1 VHPSLPYRTTNPGR
15 FAEHV
20 DWLQAKTKLVPFSAI
35 PKFLHVA
42 SAESPIVALTFD
54 DGYQDNHQFVL
65 PLLAERSVPASF
77 FVTAGFVD
85 RDPATCQ
92 RFQELRRVDAAL
104 MDPMSWGQVRE
115 IVEAGMEVGSHSL
128 SHPNLVSVS
137 DPQLHRELNLSKQVI
152 EDRIQCEVR
161 SFAYPFGRPRV
172 HIDRRVVEA
181 TRDAQYTAAASV
193 AGRGVDE
200 DDDLLNLPRI
210 FAGDDSIDTL
220 AAKVLGEWDFI
231 GKFRELLP
239 LAVLRRVSPRDFE
252 Y

>member
-1 VHPSLPYRTTNPGR
+1 
-15 FAEHV
+15 
-20 DWLQAKTKLVPFSAI
+20 
-35 PKFLHVA
+35 
-42 SAESPIVALTFD
+42 
-54 DGYQDNHQFVL
+54 
-65 PLLAERSVPASF
+65 
-77 FVTAGFVD
+77 
-85 RDPATCQ
+85 
-92 RFQELRRVDAAL
+92 
-104 MDPMSWGQVRE
+104 
-115 IVEAGMEVGSHSL
+115 
-128 SHPNLVSVS
+128 
-137 DPQLHRELNLSKQVI
+137 
-152 EDRIQCEVR
+152 
-161 SFAYPFGRPRV
+161 
-172 HIDRRVVEA
+172 VVEA